1 MYFHQSG
8 SCSDGFVV
16 RNKRINPGSAV
27 QGFEVRCISNESHFY
42 FCLSVVFKAVVLL
55 SYWVTVK
62 AATLI
67 LISRRGLT
75 ILSAREG
82 IFGYIYNLIKI

>member
-1 MYFHQSG
+1 M
-8 SCSDGFVV
+8 
-16 RNKRINPGSAV
+16 
-27 QGFEVRCISNESHFY
+27 QGLEVRCISNESHFY
-42 FCLSVVFKAVVLL
+42 FCLSVVLKAVVLL

-75 ILSAREG
+75 FLSAREG
-82 IFGYIYNLIKI
+82 IFGYIYIMLRL